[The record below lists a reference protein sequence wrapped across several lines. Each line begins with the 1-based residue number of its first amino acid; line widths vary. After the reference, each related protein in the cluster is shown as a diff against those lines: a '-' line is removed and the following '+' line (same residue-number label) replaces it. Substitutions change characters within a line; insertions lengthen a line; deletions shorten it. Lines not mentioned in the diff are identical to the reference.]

1 MRRESAP
8 QKLLWGAYFLLLVF
22 LLFHAALD
30 VAQSEQAQPG
40 GGAEQQRAERVS
52 FFLFHDITS

>member
-22 LLFHAALD
+22 LFFHAALD
-30 VAQSEQAQPG
+30 VAQSEQAQP
-40 GGAEQQRAERVS
+40 
-52 FFLFHDITS
+52 